1 MPCLSG
7 PLAGVNIPGWDHR
20 WPAGDEHVDM
30 DNGFIKHAIS
40 IFFVLSLCY
49 LSSLGYLSGGLH
61 FSFLSFSISGFLQS
75 PFPCQHGLDGLFN
88 GPAIDLFILERE
100 FKREDDLDSGKPTD
114 KEDSK
119 KIHSDLF

>member
-20 WPAGDEHVDM
+20 WPAGDKHVDM

-88 GPAIDLFILERE
+88 GPAIDLFILER
-100 FKREDDLDSGKPTD
+100 
-114 KEDSK
+114 DSK
-119 KIHSDLF
+119 EKMTLILENQL